1 MRICNEGYPKPSLK
15 QDGEMMHL
23 GCRSAT
29 RCLQMAS
36 KHQLGLPGCSL
47 VYWKVQRM
55 SAWLHGFVLASMES
69 HLALSPE
76 LPLHLPSHSL
86 GGDFSPISHFE
97 KFAWGSHWGYFI
109 LRVEVFSLVQLNQA
123 RILQVSCFRITILA
137 WEAGSI
143 LNPSDPTAPF
153 TTAALSSSAQLRRAR
168 SGATSASATEA
179 PHRPCAASTR
189 RRRSNLPKKLP
200 RNQC

>member
-1 MRICNEGYPKPSLK
+1 MKSNHIQILKMKQGIYWITITDTEIKPCHIIGIHLAGPIILRAVCDIIVKFSRHGPNTFWLCLIPNHLHMRTCNEGYPKPSLK

-109 LRVEVFSLVQLNQA
+109 LSVEVFS
-123 RILQVSCFRITILA
+123 
-137 WEAGSI
+137 
-143 LNPSDPTAPF
+143 
-153 TTAALSSSAQLRRAR
+153 
-168 SGATSASATEA
+168 
-179 PHRPCAASTR
+179 
-189 RRRSNLPKKLP
+189 
-200 RNQC
+200 